1 MEPFVL
7 LGDPSVDHVFMRVVL
22 RCPQINLVPPVRFEG
37 LLEDVLELGRH
48 LGDLHARLLNFIR
61 SLRLI
66 RTHRGEHSARKSE
79 KRCVKSLSR
88 RSVWLERRTRI
99 RQHR

>member
-22 RCPQINLVPPVRFEG
+22 RCPQINLVPPVGFEG

-66 RTHRGEHSARKSE
+66 RTHRGEHSVLGGIVDLLST
-79 KRCVKSLSR
+79 VLSLG
-88 RSVWLERRTRI
+88 EPP
-99 RQHR
+99 